1 MIFEAPQFGPKS
13 RSFLTIYSR
22 VMRHDS
28 CLESHRANLPCIG
41 SVQAARLIKETD
53 SRTSSLN
60 RNSKSEAALEHFEWP
75 ELYRNCIFPLCS
87 TKTMIMQF
95 KLDQDVISVFISLS
109 IKYFDTLD
117 KDTLP
122 IYRLKMI
129 FRRFCIEKNAKFQW
143 YWKFLKRMLK
153 IRPIFLKISGIE
165 FLQFQPIV
173 ANFLKYSLIQLNC
186 DPLYFSV
193 ECSAVEIALDLF
205 SF

>member
-1 MIFEAPQFGPKS
+1 MSPNQNVGHFRPFIE
-13 RSFLTIYSR
+13 
-22 VMRHDS
+22 VS
-28 CLESHRANLPCIG
+28 CLESLG

-95 KLDQDVISVFISLS
+95 KLDQDVILGFISLS

-117 KDTLP
+117 KDTMP

-143 YWKFLKRMLK
+143 YWKFLKWMLK
-153 IRPIFLKISGIE
+153 IRLILLKISGSE
-165 FLQFQPIV
+165 FFQCQPKVDQKLVDI
-173 ANFLKYSLIQLNC
+173 FKMLIQ
-186 DPLYFSV
+186 YSMGYT
-193 ECSAVEIALDLF
+193 
-205 SF
+205 